1 MKAIAIVAEYNPFH
15 NGHLYQLTQ
24 AKQQTQADVVIALMS
39 GNWMQRGEPAIFDK
53 WQRARAA
60 LNHGIDLVVEL
71 PFATA
76 VQPAN
81 LFAMGAVRLASEL
94 NASYLSFGAENP
106 TMDYQTLIDHQPDAT
121 VFRRFD
127 QTYATLYQ
135 QFLNESTGIKL
146 NQPNDI
152 LAYSYANANHQ
163 LGNPIQLVPIQRL
176 GSQHNDQDLNINR
189 QISSATAI
197 RKTIIKQQL
206 QLLDLTVPKATLEL
220 IKDNQPLNWTQFWP
234 LLRYELVETPINEL
248 HQIYQ
253 MTEGIEYRL
262 KKAAEKATSFDEFV
276 HLVKTKRYTYARIRR
291 LCIYVLMHAYDTEVK
306 KATDYARILGFTA
319 TGQRYLNQLKKEIAI
334 PMITKMTDDLSRGM
348 MALDYRAGMLI
359 QLINNQPQDFYQRP
373 IMIK

>member
-1 MKAIAIVAEYNPFH
+1 MKAVAIVAEYNPFH

-53 WQRARAA
+53 WQRARTA
-60 LNHGIDLVVEL
+60 LSHGIDLVVEL

-106 TMDYQTLIDHQPDAT
+106 TMDYQTLIDHQPDAI

-291 LCIYVLMHAYDTEVK
+291 LCVYILTHAYDTEVK

>member
-1 MKAIAIVAEYNPFH
+1 MKAVAIVAEYDPFH

-39 GNWMQRGEPAIFDK
+39 GDWMQRGEPAIFDK

-197 RKTIIKQQL
+197 RKTIIKPQL
-206 QLLDLTVPKATLEL
+206 QLLDLTVPKTTLEL

-291 LCIYVLMHAYDTEVK
+291 LCVYVLTHAYDTEVK

>member
-1 MKAIAIVAEYNPFH
+1 MKAVAIVAEYNPFH

-291 LCIYVLMHAYDTEVK
+291 LCVYVLTHAYDTEVK

>member
-1 MKAIAIVAEYNPFH
+1 MKAVAIVAEYNPFH

-71 PFATA
+71 PFATS

-106 TMDYQTLIDHQPDAT
+106 TMDYQTLIDHQPDAI

-291 LCIYVLMHAYDTEVK
+291 LCVYVLTHAYDTEVK

>member
-1 MKAIAIVAEYNPFH
+1 MKAVAIVAEYNPFH

-81 LFAMGAVRLASEL
+81 LFAMGAVCLASEL

-291 LCIYVLMHAYDTEVK
+291 LCVYVLTHAYDTEVK

>member
-1 MKAIAIVAEYNPFH
+1 MKAVAIVAEYNPFH

-60 LNHGIDLVVEL
+60 LSHGIDLVVEL

-121 VFRRFD
+121 AFRRFD

-197 RKTIIKQQL
+197 RQTIIKQQL

-291 LCIYVLMHAYDTEVK
+291 LCVYVLTHAYDTEVK